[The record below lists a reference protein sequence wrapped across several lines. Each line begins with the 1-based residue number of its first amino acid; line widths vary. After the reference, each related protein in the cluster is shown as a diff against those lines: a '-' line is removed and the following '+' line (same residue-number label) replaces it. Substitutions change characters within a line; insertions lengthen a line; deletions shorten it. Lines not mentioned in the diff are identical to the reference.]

1 MELDGGLP
9 QLDSELAGLRAR
21 RDALRQTA
29 SLRGAR
35 LRPTLEAALAELD
48 AAIELLGKAE
58 AGGGDSREGTPPAA
72 WHAERRLLRALFA
85 DAPVPL
91 FQLGRDGTVRRA
103 NRSAGDVLG
112 MPSGYATGKP
122 FTAFLNH
129 TSRAAVETQLA
140 TVIRTGRPGRVR
152 GEMLTSGGAAEC
164 ELTVAPARLGEDE
177 DQLIVAVGGS
187 AEGAGPDGAATGR
200 ADQADAAVVAAMT
213 RRIDLVTGV
222 TRLLLGSAT
231 GSEHVLLA
239 ECARLLAPELAE
251 WVIVDMMRG
260 QRLRRQLVTG
270 PQDQG
275 SAALAGVA
283 AVRDPEPGS
292 IPFLVRD
299 ADGGQLVAHVAD
311 AGILGDGPGG
321 VPLLMLLDATS
332 LVSVPIADG
341 GHRYGVLTL
350 ARRGSRGPF
359 GLADLGLLEELGA
372 QLALAIR
379 TGRMLQRHAQV
390 TDALRS
396 ALLPR
401 ELPGIPGVEV
411 AAAHLAA
418 TESPEVGGDFY
429 DVYQTPDGYGVILGE
444 ACGRGEGVA
453 AASSVARHAARLL
466 ARSEADPAAVLAG
479 VNEVLLD
486 EELAGRFV
494 TACAARLRW
503 RGPSLRV
510 ELAGAGHPGPVLAVR
525 DGHASQLPG
534 GGLPLGVFPAAELGT
549 AGHDLST
556 GDVLVFVTDGVADA
570 RGPDGQ
576 YFDDRLIG
584 EIAAMAGQPAGQI
597 VARLQELALEFCGG
611 EVRDDM
617 TMLAFRVGE
626 PPPREH

>member
-35 LRPTLEAALAELD
+35 LRATLEAALAELD

-58 AGGGDSREGTPPAA
+58 AEVGDSRQGAPPAA

-103 NRSAGDVLG
+103 NRSAGDALG

-129 TSRAAVETQLA
+129 TSRAAVETHLA
-140 TVIRTGRPGRVR
+140 TVIRTGRPGQVR

-177 DQLIVAVGGS
+177 DQLIVAVGGPPV
-187 AEGAGPDGAATGR
+187 AAGPDEAASGH
-200 ADQADAAVVAAMT
+200 ADPALVAAMT
-213 RRIDLVTGV
+213 RRVDVVTRM

-231 GSEHVLLA
+231 GSEHVLVQ

-251 WVIVDMMRG
+251 WVIVDMVRG
-260 QRLRRQLVTG
+260 QALRRQLVTG

-283 AVRDPEPGS
+283 AGRDPEPGS
-292 IPFLVRD
+292 IPFLVSD

-311 AGILGDGPGG
+311 AAILGDGPGG

-379 TGRMLQRHAQV
+379 AGRMLQRHTQV

-396 ALLPR
+396 ALLPS
-401 ELPGIPGVEV
+401 ELPSIPGVEV
-411 AAAHLAA
+411 AAAHLTA

-429 DVYQTPDGYGVILGE
+429 DVYQTPDGPGVILGE

-453 AASSVARHAARLL
+453 AASAVARHAARLL
-466 ARSEADPAAVLAG
+466 GRSEADPAAVLAG

-503 RGPSLRV
+503 RGPSLQV
-510 ELAGAGHPGPVLAVR
+510 QLAGAGHPGPVLAVR

-549 AGHDLST
+549 ASHDLST
-556 GDVLVFVTDGVADA
+556 GDVLVFVTDGVADC
-570 RGPDGQ
+570 RGPDGN
-576 YFDDRLIG
+576 YFDDRLTG

-597 VARLQELALEFCGG
+597 VARLQQLALEFCGG

-626 PPPREH
+626 PPPRER

>member
-1 MELDGGLP
+1 
-9 QLDSELAGLRAR
+9 
-21 RDALRQTA
+21 
-29 SLRGAR
+29 
-35 LRPTLEAALAELD
+35 
-48 AAIELLGKAE
+48 
-58 AGGGDSREGTPPAA
+58 
-72 WHAERRLLRALFA
+72 ERRLLRALFA

-103 NRSAGDVLG
+103 NRSAGDALG

-140 TVIRTGRPGRVR
+140 TVIRTGNPGRVR
-152 GEMLTSGGAAEC
+152 GEMLTSAGAAEC

-187 AEGAGPDGAATGR
+187 GEGAGPAGAEGAAASP
-200 ADQADAAVVAAMT
+200 ADQADAALVAATT
-213 RRIDLVTGV
+213 RRIDLVTRV
-222 TRLLLGSAT
+222 TRLLLGSAA
-231 GSEHVLLA
+231 GSEHVLVQ
-239 ECARLLAPELAE
+239 ECARLLAPGLAE
-251 WVIVDMMRG
+251 WVIVDMVRG

-283 AVRDPEPGS
+283 AGRDPEPGS

-332 LVSVPIADG
+332 LVSVPISDG

-379 TGRMLQRHAQV
+379 AGRMLQRHAQV
-390 TDALRS
+390 TDALRD

-411 AAAHLAA
+411 AATHLAA

-429 DVYQTPDGYGVILGE
+429 DVYRTPDGYGVIVGE

-453 AASSVARHAARLL
+453 AASAVARHAARLL
-466 ARSEADPAAVLAG
+466 ARSAADPATVLAG
-479 VNEVLLD
+479 ANEVLLD

-494 TACAARLRW
+494 TACAAHLRW
-503 RGPSLRV
+503 RGHSLRV

-534 GGLPLGVFPAAELGT
+534 GGLPLGVFPAAEVGT

-570 RGPDGQ
+570 RGPDGH
-576 YFDDRLIG
+576 YFDDRLTG
-584 EIAAMAGQPAGQI
+584 EISAMAGRSAGQI
-597 VARLQELALEFCGG
+597 VARLQELALEFCAG

-617 TMLAFRVGE
+617 TMLALRVGE
-626 PPPREH
+626 PPPREPAEPPTREPGEPPPRET

>member
-29 SLRGAR
+29 SLREAR
-35 LRPTLEAALAELD
+35 LRPTLEAALTELD

-58 AGGGDSREGTPPAA
+58 TEVGDSRQGAPPGA

-140 TVIRTGRPGRVR
+140 TVIRTGRPGQVR

-187 AEGAGPDGAATGR
+187 PVGAGRDGDGTGH
-200 ADQADAAVVAAMT
+200 ADAALVAAMT
-213 RRIDLVTGV
+213 RRVDLVTRV

-231 GSEHVLLA
+231 GSEHVLLQ

-251 WVIVDMMRG
+251 WVIVDMVRG
-260 QRLRRQLVTG
+260 QLLRRQLVTG

-283 AVRDPEPGS
+283 AGRDPEPGS

-332 LVSVPIADG
+332 LVSVPIADS

-401 ELPGIPGVEV
+401 ELTGIPGVEV
-411 AAAHLAA
+411 AAAHLTA

-429 DVYQTPDGYGVILGE
+429 DVYQTPDGHGVILGE

-453 AASSVARHAARLL
+453 AASAIARHAARLL

-549 AGHDLST
+549 ASHDLST
-556 GDVLVFVTDGVADA
+556 GDVLVFVTDGVANA
-570 RGPDGQ
+570 RGPGGQ
-576 YFDDRLIG
+576 YFDDRLTG
-584 EIAAMAGQPAGQI
+584 EIAAMAGQPAGHI
-597 VARLQELALEFCGG
+597 VARLQGLALEFCGG
-611 EVRDDM
+611 DVRDDM

-626 PPPREH
+626 PPPKER